1 LPSLSIENHLVSLQK
16 NSARSN
22 AVELSGIAYAPDLIQ
37 GKLIIMKKIL
47 LFVCSFCLGASLY
60 AQKHS
65 LQNLIGRWESEE
77 GGGIE
82 VMDSAHIFMVYGN
95 EKKPISSYQADFSH
109 SPAWFDFSIVDS
121 GQTITMKSLMQFVNR
136 DEVKWQV
143 FDDGTRPVNFT
154 IGKGEIVYL
163 RRKK

>member
-1 LPSLSIENHLVSLQK
+1 
-16 NSARSN
+16 
-22 AVELSGIAYAPDLIQ
+22 
-37 GKLIIMKKIL
+37 MKIIL
-47 LFVCSFCLGASLY
+47 LFVCSFWMGTSLN

-65 LQNLIGRWESEE
+65 LQSLIGRWESED

-82 VMDSAHIFMVYGN
+82 MTDSAHIFMVYGN
-95 EKKPISSYQADFSH
+95 EKKPISSYKADFSH
-109 SPAWFDFSIVDS
+109 APAWFDFSIIDS
-121 GQTITMKSLMQFVNR
+121 GQTMTMKSLMQFVNN

-143 FDDGTRPVNFT
+143 FDDGTRPANFT

>member
-1 LPSLSIENHLVSLQK
+1 
-16 NSARSN
+16 
-22 AVELSGIAYAPDLIQ
+22 VELSGIAYAT
-37 GKLIIMKKIL
+37 GMARANLIIMKKIL
-47 LFVCSFCLGASLY
+47 LFVFSFCLGASLY

-82 VMDSAHIFMVYGN
+82 MMDSAHIFMVYGN

-121 GQTITMKSLMQFVNR
+121 GQTITMKSLMLFVNS

-143 FDDGTRPVNFT
+143 FDDGTRPANFT
-154 IGKGEIVYL
+154 IGKGEMVYL

>member
-1 LPSLSIENHLVSLQK
+1 MKIILV
-16 NSARSN
+16 
-22 AVELSGIAYAPDLIQ
+22 
-37 GKLIIMKKIL
+37 
-47 LFVCSFCLGASLY
+47 FVCSFWMGTSLY

-65 LQNLIGRWESEE
+65 LQSLIGRWESED

-82 VMDSAHIFMVYGN
+82 MMDSAHIFMVYGN
-95 EKKPISSYQADFSH
+95 EKKPISSYRADFSH
-109 SPAWFDFSIVDS
+109 VPAWFDFSIVDS
-121 GQTITMKSLMQFVNR
+121 GQTISMKSLMQFVNS

-143 FDDGTRPVNFT
+143 FDDGTRPANFT

>member
-1 LPSLSIENHLVSLQK
+1 
-16 NSARSN
+16 
-22 AVELSGIAYAPDLIQ
+22 
-37 GKLIIMKKIL
+37 MKIIL
-47 LFVCSFCLGASLY
+47 LFVCSFWMGTSLN

-65 LQNLIGRWESEE
+65 LQSLIGRWESED

-82 VMDSAHIFMVYGN
+82 MMDSAHIFMVYGN
-95 EKKPISSYQADFSH
+95 EKKPISSYKADFSH
-109 SPAWFDFSIVDS
+109 APAWFDFSIIDS
-121 GQTITMKSLMQFVNR
+121 GQTMTMKSLMQFVNN

-143 FDDGTRPVNFT
+143 FDDGTRPANFT

>member
-1 LPSLSIENHLVSLQK
+1 MKIILV
-16 NSARSN
+16 
-22 AVELSGIAYAPDLIQ
+22 
-37 GKLIIMKKIL
+37 
-47 LFVCSFCLGASLY
+47 FVCSFWMGTSLY

-65 LQNLIGRWESEE
+65 LQSLIGRWESED

-82 VMDSAHIFMVYGN
+82 MMDSAHIFMVYGN
-95 EKKPISSYQADFSH
+95 EKKPISSYKADFSH
-109 SPAWFDFSIVDS
+109 APAWFDFSIIDS
-121 GQTITMKSLMQFVNR
+121 GQTITMKSLMQFVNN

-143 FDDGTRPVNFT
+143 FDDGTRPANFT

>member
-1 LPSLSIENHLVSLQK
+1 
-16 NSARSN
+16 
-22 AVELSGIAYAPDLIQ
+22 
-37 GKLIIMKKIL
+37 MKIIL
-47 LFVCSFCLGASLY
+47 LFVCSFWMGTSLN

-65 LQNLIGRWESEE
+65 LQSLIGRWESED

-82 VMDSAHIFMVYGN
+82 MMDSAHIFMVYGN
-95 EKKPISSYQADFSH
+95 EKKPISSYKADFSH
-109 SPAWFDFSIVDS
+109 APAWFDFSIIDS
-121 GQTITMKSLMQFVNR
+121 GQTITMKSLMQFVNN

-143 FDDGTRPVNFT
+143 FDDGTRPANFT